1 MSAIEKTFQTCL
13 PPEAYL
19 RIIRRINDTTPRIRS
34 TVYPQK
40 KTTNKKEINK

>member
-1 MSAIEKTFQTCL
+1 MGTEKTEPACL

-19 RIIRRINDTTPRIRS
+19 RIIRACENQVPKFRS

-40 KTTNKKEINK
+40 KTKKEKK